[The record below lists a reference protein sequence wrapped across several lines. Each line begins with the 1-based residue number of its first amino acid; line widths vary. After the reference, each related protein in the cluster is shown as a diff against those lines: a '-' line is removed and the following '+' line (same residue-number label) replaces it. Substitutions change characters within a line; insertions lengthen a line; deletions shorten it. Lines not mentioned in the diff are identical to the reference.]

1 MGTIAHINQALTIAP
16 AGGFAPT
23 DIAGCWMWFD
33 ASNAGSIT
41 ASSGAV
47 SQWSDLSGN
56 ARHVTQGTGSL
67 QPVTGSRTINSL
79 NAISFNDAS
88 EDDLSRAGAT
98 PSVSTVIGVI
108 QYDITGATS
117 MWYGY
122 NSIAVYQNG
131 GAYSM
136 YSGGAISGGTVDTS
150 AHIWIAVFDTAA
162 NGGGI
167 YIDSPSAAVATG
179 DKNGGNSA
187 TTLGRQGGGGNTFDG
202 LMGEVIVYDSAL
214 SQADRTLVYDYLSAK
229 WGTP

>member
-67 QPVTGSRTINSL
+67 QPVTGSRTINGL

-88 EDDLSRAGAT
+88 EDALSRAGAT
-98 PSVSTVIGVI
+98 PSDATVIGVI
-108 QYDITGATS
+108 QYDITGAGSS

-122 NSIAVYQNG
+122 DNIAVFQSS
-131 GAYSM
+131 GAYAA
-136 YSGGAISGGTVDTS
+136 YVAGYHTGGTVDTA
-150 AHIWIAVFDTAA
+150 AHVWIATFTASGA
-162 NGGGI
+162 L
-167 YIDSPSAAVATG
+167 YIDSPSSTTATG
-179 DKNGGNSA
+179 LQASSNAS
-187 TTLGRQGGGGNTFDG
+187 TSLGRQSGGGNAFDG

-214 SQADRTLVYDYLSAK
+214 NQANRTLVYDYLKAK